1 MSKPKDPEPV
11 KANPAD
17 KTAKSAKKSDNDN
30 NNDTNN
36 NNNPDKKP
44 KPPKKKP
51 AKKKPPQR
59 RMMARMITEQSGRD
73 LLELYQG
80 NGQSLR
86 NFVDSS
92 KIIDR
97 DLLVKML
104 KYENKV
110 RLMKD
115 NLIALENEALNTY
128 ENEDTNVDTVWVS
141 DVIERIQRDV
151 VKEFGYVSDIEI
163 EYALNILRSA
173 SYMYTNDKDIMD
185 AVYYLKYNKA
195 KPIMFKV
202 GDTYRDVKLL
212 SKDNGSV
219 MLSKLLDNER
229 PNIVLAGST
238 T

>member
-17 KTAKSAKKSDNDN
+17 KTAKSAKKPDNDN
-30 NNDTNN
+30 NNDSNN

-44 KPPKKKP
+44 KAPKKKP

-80 NGQSLR
+80 NGQLLR

-151 VKEFGYVSDIEI
+151 VEEFGYVSDIEI
-163 EYALNILRSA
+163 EYALNVLRSA
-173 SYMYTNDKDIMD
+173 SYMYPNDKDIMD